1 MKIEIIF
8 FIVLTI
14 IIAYIFIL
22 YKVEKMAGD
31 TPSTVDQIKDAIK
44 QIYLADVEAIRNL
57 SAVATKLQAD
67 GLTIPG
73 QLKVGGKLATN
84 NLDPANMPDGWGG
97 GLRIFDGY
105 SSGTMGF
112 GPDGK
117 KLNAYINAAGDM
129 LGNNLT
135 LNNNLNVKV
144 ISAQDNINVSNKSNE
159 GGRLRILNELK
170 NGKANQTNDWSI
182 WNMTGDYGN
191 KLSFW
196 RYNGDGK
203 NIGSALDLYD
213 NGTVNIPGNLSANS
227 MYIRKNNYI
236 FFPEEAT
243 IYHNIF
249 EPYGNSIFA
258 KSGNPSVWDDTSYKT
273 NPWNGRLMIRI
284 GNGKNIYPNGVKITV
299 PNDKN
304 VIWLRVL
311 NERWGCFKIFDK
323 SGTDLGTFCGGYRK
337 INNLSPD
344 GGTSDGFW
352 DLHAWIS
359 IPVPIAGEYIICSGN
374 KVNDSGTDCWVSG
387 LAFSTNPWNL
397 ALNSGVAYHWI
408 VNGGTA
414 LTWVSEN
421 WNNDHVA
428 KIPQGKITTI
438 VVPIVP
444 SGKDKLLYINEHNN
458 NWDGLMHTSISC
470 DDVVLERLRTTWDHS
485 LARHINSKIY
495 SRFAATIIPA
505 KLTIGK
511 RLINI
516 KFDLT
521 TTNEGINDREIGTVD
536 LY

>member
-213 NGTVNIPGNLSANS
+213 NGTVNIPGKLQVNDVFSTKNKARF
-227 MYIRKNNYI
+227 IRV
-236 FFPEEAT
+236 
-243 IYHNIF
+243 
-249 EPYGNSIFA
+249 GNTD
-258 KSGNPSVWDDTSYKT
+258 P
-273 NPWNGRLMIRI
+273 LI
-284 GNGKNIYPNGVKITV
+284 GPVQYWTLIE
-299 PNDKN
+299 
-304 VIWLRVL
+304 LRVFDHTGANVAL
-311 NERWGCFKIFDK
+311 NKSVSILQGSALDSRFVANNITNGKIFDNPAGPSENMLLGYHGCK
-323 SGTDLGTFCGGYRK
+323 DGINQLEIDLGAEMDIFQIQLINRWHGGVSERMNGTIVELLDAQKNK
-337 INNLSPD
+337 IRSINTGIWLSIY
-344 GGTSDGFW
+344 SK
-352 DLHAWIS
+352 
-359 IPVPIAGEYIICSGN
+359 EYI
-374 KVNDSGTDCWVSG
+374 
-387 LAFSTNPWNL
+387 L
-397 ALNSGVAYHWI
+397 
-408 VNGGTA
+408 
-414 LTWVSEN
+414 
-421 WNNDHVA
+421 
-428 KIPQGKITTI
+428 
-438 VVPIVP
+438 
-444 SGKDKLLYINEHNN
+444 
-458 NWDGLMHTSISC
+458 
-470 DDVVLERLRTTWDHS
+470 
-485 LARHINSKIY
+485 
-495 SRFAATIIPA
+495 
-505 KLTIGK
+505 
-511 RLINI
+511 
-516 KFDLT
+516 
-521 TTNEGINDREIGTVD
+521 
-536 LY
+536 